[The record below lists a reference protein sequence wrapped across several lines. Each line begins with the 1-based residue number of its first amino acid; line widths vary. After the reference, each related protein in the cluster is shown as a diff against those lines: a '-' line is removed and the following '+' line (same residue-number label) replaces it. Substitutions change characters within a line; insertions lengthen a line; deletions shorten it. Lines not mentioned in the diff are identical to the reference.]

1 MAWGLA
7 LDAVR
12 QGNRLLWSPAT
23 ADAPARAVIRAVGSG
38 FDADRPAAA
47 SLLEKA
53 WAEFAR
59 AAALSGNHARLRAL
73 MRDGAAPYAVIGDSH
88 SRLLVRRSRR
98 ADGAWL
104 VPLWWLET
112 GASARGLGRS
122 DARSGAGERVRA
134 AIGRA
139 LETDGSMPILLKFGQ
154 VDLEFVQ
161 PFKRL
166 EAGEQAFDLARFK
179 AFTDETVE
187 RYLAFLSQAIA
198 TADRPRV
205 HLCSL
210 FPPTLSDAAWR
221 TGYVNAHIAELHG
234 PADQESLARRLA
246 NLTIPDLAV
255 RTGLHADFNSAL
267 ASAATAEGF
276 AIADDFTPLLD
287 AAGTVDSRYLGP
299 PAKADHHLDFHASR
313 APVVDQLWRLLEGS
327 PENRDRHAP

>member
-12 QGNRLLWSPAT
+12 RGNRLLWSPTT
-23 ADAPARAVIRAVGSG
+23 ADAPTRAVIRAIGSSLG
-38 FDADRPAAA
+38 ADRPAAA

-73 MRDGAAPYAVIGDSH
+73 MREGAAPYAVIGDSH

-98 ADGAWL
+98 ANEAWL
-104 VPLWWLET
+104 APLWWLET

-134 AIGRA
+134 AIDQA
-139 LETDGSMPILLKFGQ
+139 LGVDDAMPILLKFGQ

-166 EAGEQAFDLARFK
+166 EAGEQAFDPVRFK
-179 AFTDETVE
+179 RFADETVA
-187 RYLAFLSQAIA
+187 RYLAFLSGAIA
-198 TADRPRV
+198 PEDRPRV

-210 FPPTLSDAAWR
+210 FPPALSDAAWR
-221 TGYVNAHIAELHG
+221 TGYVNAHIADLHG
-234 PADQESLARRLA
+234 PADPESLVQRLA
-246 NLTIPDLAV
+246 NLTIPELAV
-255 RTGLHADFNSAL
+255 RTGLHADFNAAL
-267 ASAATAEGF
+267 ASAAAAEGF
-276 AIADDFTPLLD
+276 ATADDFTPFLNRAGVVDPRYLSP
-287 AAGTVDSRYLGP
+287 AAG
-299 PAKADHHLDFHASR
+299 ADHHLDFHASR

-327 PENRDRHAP
+327 PDNRDRHAP

>member
-1 MAWGLA
+1 MVSRLA

-12 QGNRLLWSPAT
+12 RGNRLLWSPTT

-38 FDADRPAAA
+38 LDADRSTAA

-53 WAEFAR
+53 WAEFGR
-59 AAALSGNHARLRAL
+59 AAALSGNRARLHAL

-104 VPLWWLET
+104 APLWWLET

-134 AIGRA
+134 AIDQA
-139 LETDGSMPILLKFGQ
+139 LGADGAMPILLKFGQ

-166 EAGEQAFDLARFK
+166 EAGEQAFDPMGFK
-179 AFTDETVE
+179 AFADETVA
-187 RYLAFLSQAIA
+187 RYLAFLSGAIA
-198 TADRPRV
+198 PEDRPRV

-210 FPPTLSDAAWR
+210 FPPALTDAAWR
-221 TGYVNAHIAELHG
+221 TGYLNAHIVEMHG
-234 PADQESLARRLA
+234 PVDQDSLVLRLS
-246 NLTIPDLAV
+246 NLAIPDLAA
-255 RTGLHADFNSAL
+255 RTGLHADFNAAL
-267 ASAATAEGF
+267 ASAAGAEGF
-276 AIADDFTPLLD
+276 ASTDDFTPFLNG
-287 AAGTVDSRYLGP
+287 AGVVDPHYLGP
-299 PAKADHHLDFHASR
+299 VAKADHHLDFHASR
-313 APVVDQLWRLLEGS
+313 APVVDRLWRLLAGS
-327 PENRDRHAP
+327 LDNRDRHAP

>member
-1 MAWGLA
+1 MASGWA
-7 LDAVR
+7 LDVLR
-12 QGNRLLWSPAT
+12 RGSRLLWSPAT
-23 ADAPARAVIRAVGSG
+23 ADAPARAVMRAVGSG
-38 FDADRPAAA
+38 LDADRPAAA

-59 AAALSGNHARLRAL
+59 AAALSGNHDCLRAL
-73 MRDGAAPYAVIGDSH
+73 MSDGAAPYAVIGDSH

-122 DARSGAGERVRA
+122 DARSGAGDRVRA
-134 AIGRA
+134 AIDQAQGA
-139 LETDGSMPILLKFGQ
+139 VTMPILLKFGQ

-166 EAGEQAFDLARFK
+166 EAGEQAFDPARFK
-179 AFTDETVE
+179 SFADETVA
-187 RYLAFLSQAIA
+187 RYLAFLSAAIA
-198 TADRPRV
+198 PGDRHRV

-210 FPPTLSDAAWR
+210 FPPALSDAAWR

-234 PADQESLARRLA
+234 PADQAGLVQRLG

-255 RTGLHADFNSAL
+255 RTGLHADFNAAL

-276 AIADDFTPLLD
+276 ATADDFTPFLNG
-287 AAGTVDSRYLGP
+287 AGVVDPRYLN
-299 PAKADHHLDFHASR
+299 PAAEADHHLDFHASR
-313 APVVDQLWRLLEGS
+313 TPVVDQLWRLLEGS
-327 PENRDRHAP
+327 PVNRDRHAP

>member
-1 MAWGLA
+1 MVSRLA

-12 QGNRLLWSPAT
+12 RGNRLLWSPTT

-38 FDADRPAAA
+38 LDADRPAAA

-53 WAEFAR
+53 WAELAR

-73 MRDGAAPYAVIGDSH
+73 MREGAAPYAVIGDSH

-98 ADGAWL
+98 ANGAWL

-134 AIGRA
+134 AIDQA
-139 LETDGSMPILLKFGQ
+139 LGTDGAMPILVKFGQ

-166 EAGEQAFDLARFK
+166 EAGQQAFDPVRFK
-179 AFTDETVE
+179 AFTDETLS
-187 RYLAFLSQAIA
+187 RYLAFLSRAIA
-198 TADRPRV
+198 PEDRARV

-210 FPPTLSDAAWR
+210 FPPALSDAAWR

-234 PADQESLARRLA
+234 PADQDSLVQRLA
-246 NLTIPDLAV
+246 NLEIPDLAA
-255 RTGLHADFNSAL
+255 RTGLHADFNAAL
-267 ASAATAEGF
+267 ASAAAAEGF
-276 AIADDFTPLLD
+276 ATADDFTPFLNGAGVVDPRYLNP
-287 AAGTVDSRYLGP
+287 AAGV
-299 PAKADHHLDFHASR
+299 DHHLDFHASR
-313 APVVDQLWRLLEGS
+313 APVVDQIWRLFEGS
-327 PENRDRHAP
+327 PDNRGRHAP

>member
-1 MAWGLA
+1 LVSRLA

-12 QGNRLLWSPAT
+12 RGNQLLWSPTT
-23 ADAPARAVIRAVGSG
+23 ADAPARAAIRAIGSG
-38 FDADRPAAA
+38 LDAGRSAAA
-47 SLLEKA
+47 SPLEKA

-73 MRDGAAPYAVIGDSH
+73 TRDGAAPYAVIGDSH
-88 SRLLVRRSRR
+88 SRLLTRRSRR
-98 ADGAWL
+98 ADGTWL
-104 VPLWWLET
+104 LPLWWLET

-122 DARSGAGERVRA
+122 DARSGAGDRARA
-134 AIGRA
+134 AIDQA
-139 LETDGSMPILLKFGQ
+139 LGAAAMPILLKFGQ

-166 EAGEQAFDLARFK
+166 EAEDRTFDAARFK

-187 RYLAFLSQAIA
+187 RYLTFLSRAIA
-198 TADRPRV
+198 AADRPRV

-234 PADQESLARRLA
+234 PADQESLVQRLA

-255 RTGLHADFNSAL
+255 RTGLHAEFNATL
-267 ASAATAEGF
+267 ASAAASEGF
-276 AIADDFTPLLD
+276 AIVDDFTPFLND
-287 AAGTVDSRYLGP
+287 AGVVDPRYVGP
-299 PAKADHHLDFHASR
+299 AAKADHHLDFHASR
-313 APVVDQLWRLLEGS
+313 APVVDRLWRLLEGS
-327 PENRDRHAP
+327 PDNRDRHAS